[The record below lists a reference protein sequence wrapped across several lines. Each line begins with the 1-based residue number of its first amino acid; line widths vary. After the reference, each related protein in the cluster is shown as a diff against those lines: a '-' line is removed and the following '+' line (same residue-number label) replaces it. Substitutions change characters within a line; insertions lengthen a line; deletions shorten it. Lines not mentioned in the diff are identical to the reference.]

1 MRGGGDVRDEGV
13 ELLGDPFWPFSRE
26 HVPGAGDR
34 HPGCTRGQVT
44 GDATAVRQR
53 QHGVVGSPEHER
65 RGPGYPGSQAASLR
79 EVDPA
84 GDEKTGGSLAGEQR
98 REVGG
103 NVLVG
108 KLAQPLTEDARSRR
122 HSPEAADVGAAEAG
136 CEQGQDGGH
145 RPNVGVHGSVHEP
158 GPRHDPVPASRDAA
172 QRCRQIMTRD
182 HHATDVPLV
191 EQAQDGERLVRES
204 TRLASNS
211 LRPSPIRSGAM
222 STCRARRHDVSPQV
236 GRRAARAVRSGGRP
250 GVEDRI

>member
-1 MRGGGDVRDEGV
+1 MAARRSDKSGNARGVRGGGNVRDEGV

-65 RGPGYPGSQAASLR
+65 RGRGYPNEVPGGFYSG

-84 GDEKTGGSLAGEQR
+84 GDGEETGGSLAGEQR

-108 KLAQPLTEDARSRR
+108 KLAQPLTEDAR
-122 HSPEAADVGAAEAG
+122 G
-136 CEQGQDGGH
+136 
-145 RPNVGVHGSVHEP
+145 EP
-158 GPRHDPVPASRDAA
+158 A
-172 QRCRQIMTRD
+172 
-182 HHATDVPLV
+182 
-191 EQAQDGERLVRES
+191 
-204 TRLASNS
+204 LA
-211 LRPSPIRSGAM
+211 
-222 STCRARRHDVSPQV
+222 
-236 GRRAARAVRSGGRP
+236 
-250 GVEDRI
+250 